1 MTIMNMYLAI
11 FWIADLMK
19 TMCYHFHFHAYEVTG
34 KAIYLALHLERL
46 FNHHPL
52 GSDKITKHLPYPTK
66 T

>member
-1 MTIMNMYLAI
+1 
-11 FWIADLMK
+11 MK
-19 TMCYHFHFHAYEVTG
+19 TMCYHSHFHAYEVTG